1 MLLRQACSTL
11 RIGLL
16 RRSMATA
23 GRRPDTPQRM
33 VSLGDTMITLNLT
46 CIKLLLNFDMFLPQ
60 TPLHQAVAFTA
71 IFCGVLGPGVLLM
84 LTREKPI
91 SEH

>member
-1 MLLRQACSTL
+1 
-11 RIGLL
+11 
-16 RRSMATA
+16 
-23 GRRPDTPQRM
+23 
-33 VSLGDTMITLNLT
+33 
-46 CIKLLLNFDMFLPQ
+46 MFFPQ

>member
-11 RIGLL
+11 RMGLV

-33 VSLGDTMITLNLT
+33 VSLY
-46 CIKLLLNFDMFLPQ
+46 LNFDMFLPQ

>member
-11 RIGLL
+11 RMGLL

-33 VSLGDTMITLNLT
+33 
-46 CIKLLLNFDMFLPQ
+46 